1 MFSKDQLLNLQ
12 PTKVSSDPASYN
24 FLLYGESKIGKTTFV
39 NDLFGERVLNIMT
52 EKRWGGVEGAK
63 IVYASNYAD
72 IKSLLRV
79 LKDKE
84 LQDTYDAVS
93 FDTIDNLY
101 MYVDKYVADQYD
113 EVSVGTGGAD
123 NLFGRDWRQR
133 DAVWANLLKEIE
145 ALPYTTIFVSH
156 ETATT
161 KDVKMSV
168 VNQSRELLDELTKIG
183 GNVTKKNGQQ
193 VMSYTYYQ
201 PDVDTKH
208 GLPAVLKM
216 VDNILYVD
224 TEVDEEGNEKRVIRL
239 RGSRQYAAGTTLKGM
254 PDTIPFEA
262 EAYREAIANAV
273 ESNYSKINEK
283 KTLHADSNKEEIS
296 FKELKSEVE
305 ELGKAFAKNNDLET
319 LGDISKQVLPDGSK
333 ILSLEEN
340 RKEDLLIARDLIL
353 AEAKK
358 KDYIG

>member
-12 PTKVSSDPASYN
+12 PTQVSSSPESYN

-39 NDLFGERVLNIMT
+39 NDLFGDRVLNIMT

-72 IKSLLRV
+72 IKNLLRV

-84 LQDTYDAVS
+84 LQEAYDAVS

-101 MYVDKYVADQYD
+101 LYVDKYVADQYN
-113 EVSVGTGGAD
+113 EASVGTGGAD

-133 DAVWANLLKEIE
+133 DAVWVNLLKEIE
-145 ALPYTTIFVSH
+145 SLPYTTVFVSH
-156 ETATT
+156 ETTVT
-161 KDVKMSV
+161 KEIKMSV
-168 VNQSRELLDELTKIG
+168 VNQSKELLDELTKIG
-183 GNVTKKNGQQ
+183 GNVVKKKGQQ
-193 VMSYTYYQ
+193 VMAYTYYQ
-201 PDVDTKH
+201 PDVDAKH
-208 GLPAVLKM
+208 ALPAVLKM

-224 TEVDEEGNEKRVIRL
+224 TELDEEGNEHRVIRL

-254 PDTIPFEA
+254 PDTIEFTA
-262 EAYREAIANAV
+262 DAYRETIANAV
-273 ESNYSKINEK
+273 KGNYSNINKK
-283 KTLHADSNKEEIS
+283 KTLHSDSDRKEIS

-305 ELGKAFAKNNDLET
+305 SLGKTFAENNDLET
-319 LGDISKQVLPDGSK
+319 LSTISKQVLPDGSK
-333 ILSLEEN
+333 IMALEEN
-340 RKEDLLIARDLIL
+340 RKEDLLIARDLLL

-358 KDYIG
+358 KKYIE

>member
-1 MFSKDQLLNLQ
+1 MFTKDQLLSLK
-12 PTKVSSDPASYN
+12 PTTVSSDPASYN
-24 FLLYGESKIGKTTFV
+24 FLLYGQSKIGKTTFI
-39 NDLFGERVLNIMT
+39 NELFGDRVLNIMT
-52 EKRWGGVEGAK
+52 EKRWGGLEGAK

-72 IKSLLRV
+72 IKSLLRA
-79 LKDKE
+79 LRDKD
-84 LQDTYDAVS
+84 LQEAYDAVS

-101 MYVDKYVADQYD
+101 MYVDKYVASQYD
-113 EVSVGTGGAD
+113 EPTVGVGGAD

-156 ETATT
+156 ETTIS
-161 KDVKMSV
+161 KDIKMSV

-183 GNVTKKNGQQ
+183 GVVSKKNGQQ
-193 VMSYTYYQ
+193 VMTYTYYQ
-201 PDVDTKH
+201 PDVDAKH

-224 TEVDEEGNEKRVIRL
+224 TELDAEGNEKRVIRL

-254 PDTIPFEA
+254 PDTIDFSA

-273 ESNYSKINEK
+273 EGNYSKINKK
-283 KTLHADSNKEEIS
+283 KTLHSDSNKEEID
-296 FKELKSEVE
+296 FKKLKSEVE
-305 ELGKAFAKNNDLET
+305 ELGKIFAKNNDLET

-333 ILSLEEN
+333 IMGLEEN
-340 RKEDLLIARDLIL
+340 RKEDLLIAKDLLL

-358 KDYIG
+358 KNYVK